1 MYAQNKRK
9 KLYRASAAGRNV
21 WCGAKWPTGPS
32 RRPTSWPNHRHEQR
46 GLLVFNLTSNFSTTS
61 RASRRGFRR
70 KRQPH
75 VMPIGDRVR
84 YVRLATKT
92 PELRF
97 IKVATLFIA
106 ACDRYAWL
114 FFFSLFIKRY
124 KYKNIVSLKKYI
136 NTIPLKNDILF
147 SPSLDLDVVETC
159 LSWKTRY
166 IRICKTQFY

>member
-1 MYAQNKRK
+1 M
-9 KLYRASAAGRNV
+9 
-21 WCGAKWPTGPS
+21 
-32 RRPTSWPNHRHEQR
+32 
-46 GLLVFNLTSNFSTTS
+46 VFNLTSNFSTTS

-114 FFFSLFIKRY
+114 FFFFTFHKKIQVQKHCLPKKIY
-124 KYKNIVSLKKYI
+124 KHNS
-136 NTIPLKNDILF
+136 T
-147 SPSLDLDVVETC
+147 
-159 LSWKTRY
+159 
-166 IRICKTQFY
+166 